1 MADPLASVEK
11 IVKVAL
17 AIKEAVKT
25 VRKNKEQCHEIR
37 KRVLRVSALLKR
49 LQETEMIQDPA
60 MCDALEAIEETLT
73 RGHGLI
79 VACQKK
85 NIMCRFCMAGDLAKQ
100 LREVKQDIS
109 DQMVDGIFAAN
120 VNATIILT
128 SIQYVA
134 CSLPPTNAEAV
145 ENSHSSHST
154 YDDRCGLMNH
164 SKNNVSV
171 RSVLQSAPFPCLTK
185 FSLSELETA
194 TNGFSDENLIG
205 RGGFVSVYKGV
216 LKDGLVVAIKRCRS
230 SNIFSRNHLY
240 DELNLVSKLQHKN
253 IVKLLG
259 YGYPVIQT
267 GAWAEDRKDQAE
279 GRLYFSVEEHMP
291 NGNLEENLEGFRLD
305 WFNCFRIIQGIA
317 HGLNYLHVQHIVHS
331 DLKPSNI
338 LLDSHIN
345 PKISDFGIARMLD
358 HGDMTTRDVNCL
370 AGTMGYM
377 PPEYI
382 MEGTL
387 STKYDV
393 YSFGVILLEIIS
405 SMCNL
410 KPARRQASVEW
421 AWEVRRVGSIKDI
434 NVLPSSDTSE
444 HEHLKRCMEVGLL
457 CTQFNPADRPT
468 MVDVLEMLNGKKE
481 VPTPRKP
488 RYTKRRAL
496 EGVRNFA
503 LSVPKDVNL

>member
-1 MADPLASVEK
+1 M
-11 IVKVAL
+11 
-17 AIKEAVKT
+17 
-25 VRKNKEQCHEIR
+25 
-37 KRVLRVSALLKR
+37 
-49 LQETEMIQDPA
+49 
-60 MCDALEAIEETLT
+60 
-73 RGHGLI
+73 
-79 VACQKK
+79 
-85 NIMCRFCMAGDLAKQ
+85 
-100 LREVKQDIS
+100 
-109 DQMVDGIFAAN
+109 
-120 VNATIILT
+120 
-128 SIQYVA
+128 
-134 CSLPPTNAEAV
+134 
-145 ENSHSSHST
+145 
-154 YDDRCGLMNH
+154 
-164 SKNNVSV
+164 
-171 RSVLQSAPFPCLTK
+171 
-185 FSLSELETA
+185 
-194 TNGFSDENLIG
+194 
-205 RGGFVSVYKGV
+205 
-216 LKDGLVVAIKRCRS
+216 
-230 SNIFSRNHLY
+230 
-240 DELNLVSKLQHKN
+240 
-253 IVKLLG
+253 
-259 YGYPVIQT
+259 
-267 GAWAEDRKDQAE
+267 
-279 GRLYFSVEEHMP
+279 
-291 NGNLEENLEGFRLD
+291 EGFRLD
-305 WFNCFRIIQGIA
+305 WFNRFRIIQGIA

-444 HEHLKRCMEVGLL
+444 HEQMKRCMEVGLL

-496 EGVRNFA
+496 EGVH
-503 LSVPKDVNL
+503 PKLARSGP

>member
-17 AIKEAVKT
+17 AIKEVVKT

-49 LQETEMIQDPA
+49 LRETEMIQNPA
-60 MCDALEAIEETLT
+60 MCDALEAIEEPLT

-120 VNATIILT
+120 VNATFILT

-291 NGNLEENLEGFRLD
+291 NGNLEENLEGMF
-305 WFNCFRIIQGIA
+305 
-317 HGLNYLHVQHIVHS
+317 
-331 DLKPSNI
+331 
-338 LLDSHIN
+338 
-345 PKISDFGIARMLD
+345 
-358 HGDMTTRDVNCL
+358 
-370 AGTMGYM
+370 
-377 PPEYI
+377 
-382 MEGTL
+382 
-387 STKYDV
+387 
-393 YSFGVILLEIIS
+393 SF
-405 SMCNL
+405 
-410 KPARRQASVEW
+410 
-421 AWEVRRVGSIKDI
+421 
-434 NVLPSSDTSE
+434 
-444 HEHLKRCMEVGLL
+444 
-457 CTQFNPADRPT
+457 F
-468 MVDVLEMLNGKKE
+468 
-481 VPTPRKP
+481 
-488 RYTKRRAL
+488 
-496 EGVRNFA
+496 
-503 LSVPKDVNL
+503 